1 MPEFTSA
8 TENADGTQK
17 SKTKNPVTYIYIC
30 TDYKRLL
37 NEF

>member
-17 SKTKNPVTYIYIC
+17 SKTKNPVTYIYISALIKK
-30 TDYKRLL
+30 DY
-37 NEF
+37 